1 MDLYFGRNNS
11 EEEYVRKYAAD
22 EQYKK
27 LEAQLVGIADE
38 NIHAL
43 LTIEEAEQ
51 FVSIM
56 KDPASYKQESG
67 KEIFFRYAGI
77 ATSFTGN
84 YLDAYGLGKLIAE
97 VKSFGV
103 KAGEYIGRDGSRYIR
118 LTGEASLRKY
128 LTATIYLITDP
139 KMLEFGIGEVGFETN
154 LAKGTRFCI
163 YFAAAYRGIELLF
176 KDEYDLTDFFVNV
189 SMDAAKTLV
198 SAGIMWSIRG
208 AIITGVGILFGGSV
222 IATALVFTG
231 IAVGLGVLMYHIDNS
246 FKISDSIIKVLKNS
260 KRAAKNNVPTGDING
275 VLHMWGRISR
285 G

>member
-1 MDLYFGRNNS
+1 MDLYFGRNEA

-27 LEAQLVGIADE
+27 LEAQLAGIADE

-103 KAGEYIGRDGSRYIR
+103 KEGEYIGRDGSRYIR

-163 YFAAAYRGIELLF
+163 YFSAAYRGIELLF
-176 KDEYDLTDFFVNV
+176 RDEYDLTDFFVNV
-189 SMDAAKTLV
+189 SMDAAKALIGMGIALLAKGLITTFVGIIGGGLIAI
-198 SAGIMWSIRG
+198 SAGVFVVSLFVALGLYILDDYF
-208 AIITGVGILFGGSV
+208 GIS
-222 IATALVFTG
+222 
-231 IAVGLGVLMYHIDNS
+231 
-246 FKISDSIIKVLKNS
+246 KSIINELKNS
-260 KRAAKNNVPTGDING
+260 KRGSKTQDLRHDFHQGFN
-275 VLHMWGRISR
+275 LLGRYSR

>member
-1 MDLYFGRNNS
+1 MDLYFGRNEA

-97 VKSFGV
+97 VKSFGI

-139 KMLEFGIGEVGFETN
+139 KMIEFGIGEVGFETN
-154 LAKGTRFCI
+154 LAKGARFCI

-198 SAGIMWSIRG
+198 SAGIMWSARG
-208 AIITGVGILFGGSV
+208 IIVAGVATLLGGGV
-222 IATALVFTG
+222 IATAIVMTSIAFGIGLV
-231 IAVGLGVLMYHIDNS
+231 IYVIDDT
-246 FKISDSIIKVLKNS
+246 FKISESIIKILKDS

>member
-1 MDLYFGRNNS
+1 MDLYFGRNEA

-189 SMDAAKTLV
+189 SMDAAKALIGMGVALLAKGLITTFVGIIGGGLIAI
-198 SAGIMWSIRG
+198 SAGVFAVSLFSAYGLYILDDYF
-208 AIITGVGILFGGSV
+208 GIS
-222 IATALVFTG
+222 
-231 IAVGLGVLMYHIDNS
+231 
-246 FKISDSIIKVLKNS
+246 KSIIDKLKNS
-260 KRAAKNNVPTGDING
+260 KRGSKAQDLRHDFHQGFN
-275 VLHMWGRISR
+275 LLGRYSH

>member
-1 MDLYFGRNNS
+1 MDLYFGRNEA

-97 VKSFGV
+97 VKSFGI

-189 SMDAAKTLV
+189 SMDAAKALIGMGIALLAKGLITTFVGIIGGGLIAI
-198 SAGIMWSIRG
+198 SAGVFVVSLFVALGLYILDDYF
-208 AIITGVGILFGGSV
+208 GIS
-222 IATALVFTG
+222 
-231 IAVGLGVLMYHIDNS
+231 
-246 FKISDSIIKVLKNS
+246 KSIINELKNS
-260 KRAAKNNVPTGDING
+260 KRGSKTQDLRHDFHQGFN
-275 VLHMWGRISR
+275 LLGRYSR

>member
-1 MDLYFGRNNS
+1 MDLYFGRNEA
-11 EEEYVRKYAAD
+11 EEEYIRKFAAD

-27 LEAQLVGIADE
+27 LEAQLAGIADE

-43 LTIEEAEQ
+43 LTIAEAEQ

-56 KDPASYKQESG
+56 KDPTSYKQESG

-189 SMDAAKTLV
+189 SMDAAKALIGMGISLLAKGLITTFVGIIGGGLIAI
-198 SAGIMWSIRG
+198 SAGI
-208 AIITGVGILFGGSV
+208 F
-222 IATALVFTG
+222 
-231 IAVGLGVLMYHIDNS
+231 AVGLLAGLGLYFLDDY
-246 FKISDSIIKVLKNS
+246 FGISKSIINELKSS
-260 KRAAKNNVPTGDING
+260 KRGSKTQDLRHDFHQGFN
-275 VLHMWGRISR
+275 LLGRYSR